1 MANWSERDDLMA
13 FIFLLIAV
21 GFTWISMKVKWMGP
35 RYGKRVFDAT
45 IDIFLL
51 LLSLL
56 FIVYSVA
63 VYANLVGIDFEI
75 RFWTAFIFIDLAV
88 EYLWVSSTGACME
101 KVESRMPSF
110 NECEGIEI
118 GCGEID
124 WSKRANLF
132 LMAFLNWYRSA
143 LDWWMK

>member
-1 MANWSERDDLMA
+1 MV

-75 RFWTAFIFIDLAV
+75 RF
-88 EYLWVSSTGACME
+88 
-101 KVESRMPSF
+101 
-110 NECEGIEI
+110 
-118 GCGEID
+118 
-124 WSKRANLF
+124 
-132 LMAFLNWYRSA
+132 
-143 LDWWMK
+143 